1 MMMPFKDKD
10 NGMQRSLAK
19 TYYNKHHRRGKSEVE
34 NAFGL
39 LKENWWE
46 LGGKTDLNITIVP
59 DVVYS
64 CCILHN
70 HTIRRGTVDFEELM

>member
-1 MMMPFKDKD
+1 MPFKDKD

-39 LKENWWE
+39 LKENW
-46 LGGKTDLNITIVP
+46 
-59 DVVYS
+59 
-64 CCILHN
+64 
-70 HTIRRGTVDFEELM
+70 